1 MGLRLKFNIV
11 LLAVFLVG
19 FGIAGVV
26 SRQLLEDNARDEVV
40 RDARLMMEAALAVRA
55 YTVDQIKPK
64 LDPMLADVFLPQT
77 VPAFAATET
86 LHSVQQKYPGY
97 SYKEAVLNPTNPRD
111 RTTDWESDLV
121 NQFRNDD
128 QTKEL
133 ISERAAATGR
143 VLYIAKPIKITN
155 AACLA
160 CHSEPA
166 AAPPTLIRQYGESNG
181 FGWKHNEVV
190 GAQVVTVPMDVPV
203 HNAERA
209 LRTFLLS
216 LAGVFLLVF
225 IVLNVMLSWL
235 IVHPIRRMAAAADK
249 VSTGDFDVPEFKDS
263 GKDEVAVLGG
273 AFNRMRRSLDKAMQM
288 IDQGG

>member
-11 LLAVFLVG
+11 LLAVFLIG
-19 FGIAGVV
+19 FAIAGMV

-40 RDARLMMEAALAVRA
+40 RDARLMMEAALAVRG

-64 LDPMLADVFLPQT
+64 LDPMLAEEFLPQT

-86 LHSVQQKYPGY
+86 LHSVQKKYPGY

-111 RTTDWESDLV
+111 RTTDWESDIV
-121 NQFRNDD
+121 NQFRNDE
-128 QTKEL
+128 QTQEL
-133 ISERAAATGR
+133 ISERTAATGR
-143 VLYIAKPIKITN
+143 VLYIAKPIKISN

-209 LRTFLLS
+209 LRAFLLS

-225 IVLNVMLSWL
+225 VVLNVMLSWL
-235 IVHPIRRMAAAADK
+235 IVHPIRRMAAAADQ
-249 VSTGDFDVPEFKDS
+249 VSTGDFDVPEFNEK

-288 IDQGG
+288 IDQGA